1 MSRVT
6 VTADGTGTV
15 GVVTDTVSLSVAAET
30 NPATDIAT
38 TSATLNG
45 TVDPNGTSILT
56 GQFEY
61 GTSPT
66 LVGATIVTATTPA
79 SGTLNG
85 LTAPTAVSYSLT
97 GLSSGTTYYYRVTAG
112 AAQGSIL
119 SFTTIAVLAAPT
131 TATTAAS
138 SVTETTATLN
148 GTINP
153 NLTPI
158 TGIQFVYG
166 TVSNLSS
173 GTTTATVDDGSE
185 TAALTAGGSTA
196 QAFSLDVTGLTTS
209 TTYYFKIRACTSA
222 LIGTYPNVSCSSFV
236 DGSILNFTPG
246 LLSRTLAIDGGSY
259 AASYTMA
266 ATPPTITST
275 PSAGAGTKSYSS
287 STTGVCTVDAS
298 SGLVAFVSAGTCT
311 IGASI
316 AADGT
321 HGTATAETVSFSV
334 TLAVRTLAIDG
345 GSYSSTYSMTATPP
359 TITSTPSAGA
369 GTKSYS
375 SSTTGV
381 CTVNASSGL
390 VAFVAVGTCTIGA
403 SIASDGTYA
412 VASAVAI
419 SFSVT
424 AATSPDL
431 SSSVLVDDDADDTV
445 RRSNVVTYTLTITN
459 SGDGD
464 ATGVSAT
471 AELDADLEDLTVI
484 GMTDCGD
491 PTDESTAD
499 VLEVT
504 GIEVAAGTDCVVE
517 YTAEVRSSAN
527 RNATI
532 PMSADVS
539 AATEGGGGASPA
551 ADTLTV
557 RVPSGSSS
565 PSTPYVPPAVP
576 QPEPQPEPTPEAKPD
591 SKDEPPATDSTDPTE
606 SSSDP
611 TSSESSDDIGAT
623 ASVGFAVECLP
634 PVPPVCDSAAFDLYL
649 VNPDGTERHPGD
661 GFVRVES
668 RADGTARYSFEDKG
682 SDMDFNDFLV
692 DADANDCANVALAA
706 AAIDAG
712 WHHVLR
718 LSYLDILGVARDEV
732 VWQDSHQSIGNPRTF
747 SVRHSTASAEVARP

>member
-298 SGLVAFVSAGTCT
+298 SGLVAFV
-311 IGASI
+311 
-316 AADGT
+316 
-321 HGTATAETVSFSV
+321 
-334 TLAVRTLAIDG
+334 
-345 GSYSSTYSMTATPP
+345 
-359 TITSTPSAGA
+359 
-369 GTKSYS
+369 
-375 SSTTGV
+375 
-381 CTVNASSGL
+381 
-390 VAFVAVGTCTIGA
+390 AVGTCTIGA

-557 RVPSGSSS
+557 RVPSGSSP
-565 PSTPYVPPAVP
+565 PSVPYVPPAEP
-576 QPEPQPEPTPEAKPD
+576 EKEPEPESEP
-591 SKDEPPATDSTDPTE
+591 DSTDGPSVSEPVDSTE
-606 SSSDP
+606 SPSEQ
-611 TSSESSDDIGAT
+611 TSTESSDDTGA
-623 ASVGFAVECLP
+623 ASGQATSASTVCG
-634 PVPPVCDSAAFDLYL
+634 CDSAALDLYI
-649 VNPDGTERHPGD
+649 VNPDGTERHPGG
-661 GFVRVES
+661 GFVRIDAQ
-668 RADGTARYSFEDKG
+668 ADGTARYSFEDKG
-682 SDMDFNDFLV
+682 SDMDFDDFLV